1 MEINPERDIA
11 PQILYYNLHLLLL
24 LLLPQQLLLARHS
37 RLLLASHSSYNIN
50 SKLYNAIKL

>member
-11 PQILYYNLHLLLL
+11 PQILYCNLHLLL

-37 RLLLASHSSYNIN
+37 QLLLASHSSYNIN